1 MAQAPRKSRR
11 KKPQAAQ
18 ETPAPVTPEAKPLP
32 RTVEELLDHTVAPG
46 DPFVQAAFDRA
57 SKTSAPLGGASVG
70 TDGPDSLLVQRRTR
84 RSRVMSFEVHG
95 IVWKAGFTKELSQTP
110 LGATLGLTELPGG
123 DGATGGA
130 IIRMID
136 SGLEAVLHELPPAA
150 LLEACELMYG
160 RTRVLQQLALYYL
173 PREGAALTGAIAVYG
188 DGPTSRRHCL
198 FLQTAIKR
206 PDPRVLDQMLATFQ
220 AALPLQ
226 QAAPLQGPPPD
237 FWKELERSWFEVR
250 ATYRTS
256 ALGQGSEKV
265 KQQVTQQFDQTTR
278 QIDRA
283 IVAMDRAGDRLVRAN
298 LGSRFLIG
306 LTHGI
311 TGSLNGF
318 IRLTDSLL
326 GRRRR

>member
-1 MAQAPRKSRR
+1 MAQVPRKSRR

-18 ETPAPVTPEAKPLP
+18 ESPTPVTPEPVPMP
-32 RTVEELLDHTVAPG
+32 RTVEELLDHTMAPG
-46 DPFVQAAFDRA
+46 DPYVQAAFDRA
-57 SKTSAPLGGASVG
+57 SKTTAPLGGASVG
-70 TDGPDSLLVQRRTR
+70 TEGPDSLLVQRRTR

-95 IVWKAGFTKELSQTP
+95 IVWKAGFTKDLSQTP
-110 LGATLGLTELPGG
+110 LGSALGLHELPKGDWSSGG
-123 DGATGGA
+123 HV
-130 IIRMID
+130 IRTID
-136 SGLEAVLHELPPAA
+136 PALEAVLHELPPAA
-150 LLEACELMYG
+150 LLDASEVMYG
-160 RTRVLQQLALYYL
+160 RSRVLQQLALYYM
-173 PREGAALTGAIAVYG
+173 PREGTALAGAIAIYG

-206 PDPRVLDQMLATFQ
+206 ADPRVLDQMLATFQ
-220 AALPLQ
+220 AALPIQ
-226 QAAPLQGPPPD
+226 QAEPSAGPPPD
-237 FWKELERSWFEVR
+237 FWRELERSWFEVK

-265 KQQVTQQFDQTTR
+265 KQQVTQGLGQTTR

-283 IVAMDRAGDRLVRAN
+283 IVAMDRAGTRLVRAN
-298 LGSRFLIG
+298 LGTRILIG
-306 LTHGI
+306 LTQGI